1 MQVTDDVGCIA
12 FESVTISEPLE
23 LTNNISIIN
32 TSCGMS
38 NGLAISNIQ
47 GGTQPYTFSWDDP
60 NIQNTPTAVNLPSGN
75 FNLTVVD
82 ANNCLLNS
90 AVEILN
96 SDSLIV
102 NVQVTHETCL
112 NQADGNI
119 ITSITQGNSPFSYL
133 WSTGDTTSFLNGL
146 TAGEYMLNVSDSLD
160 CSALLVIPI
169 ETDNQNCVV
178 IPTAISPNGDGSND
192 QWIISGADLS
202 TNVSVEIYNRW
213 GGLLYANDDY
223 QNNWR
228 GDYKDKPL
236 SAGVYYFIVK
246 IDQDKVHTGSLTI
259 LR

>member
-1 MQVTDDVGCIA
+1 MRIMLH
-12 FESVTISEPLE
+12 I
-23 LTNNISIIN
+23 
-32 TSCGMS
+32 
-38 NGLAISNIQ
+38 
-47 GGTQPYTFSWDDP
+47 
-60 NIQNTPTAVNLPSGN
+60 
-75 FNLTVVD
+75 
-82 ANNCLLNS
+82 
-90 AVEILN
+90 
-96 SDSLIV
+96 
-102 NVQVTHETCL
+102 
-112 NQADGNI
+112 
-119 ITSITQGNSPFSYL
+119 
-133 WSTGDTTSFLNGL
+133 

-223 QNNWR
+223 QNDWR

-246 IDQDKVHTGSLTI
+246 LNQDKVHTGSLTI